1 MEMSYP
7 EKILHVGD
15 FALFPKTVSASDV
28 TLFAGVS
35 GDGNPLYLNESY
47 GKQSGYQMR
56 LVPPMLIASMMG
68 GAVYRLL
75 RPSAYPLERS
85 FKQIKPMQVG
95 DTLTTRAEIREIDEI
110 TGCVRVEL
118 TAYNTAGE
126 LVMQGESL
134 EDIRQCRGGA
144 ER

>member
-7 EKILHVGD
+7 PKILHVGD

-35 GDGNPLYLNESY
+35 GDMNPLYLNETYGQHSSY
-47 GKQSGYQMR
+47 KMR

-68 GAVYRLL
+68 GAVNRLL
-75 RPSAYPLERS
+75 RPSSCPVERRFS
-85 FKQIKPMQVG
+85 VG
-95 DTLTTRAEIREIDEI
+95 DTLTTRAEVREIDEEK
-110 TGCVRVEL
+110 GQVRVEL
-118 TAYNTAGE
+118 TAYNAAGE
-126 LVMQGESL
+126 LVMQGESV
-134 EDIRQCRGGA
+134 EDVRMCRGGE

>member
-7 EKILHVGD
+7 PKILHVGD

-35 GDGNPLYLNESY
+35 GDMNPLYLNETYGQHSSY
-47 GKQSGYQMR
+47 KMR

-68 GAVYRLL
+68 GAV
-75 RPSAYPLERS
+75 
-85 FKQIKPMQVG
+85 KPMQVG
-95 DTLTTRAEIREIDEI
+95 DTLTTRAEVREIDEEK
-110 TGCVRVEL
+110 GQVRVEL
-118 TAYNTAGE
+118 TAYNAAGE
-126 LVMQGESL
+126 LVMQGESV
-134 EDIRQCRGGA
+134 EDVRMCRGGE